1 MVQTILIPIFSD
13 TEVELRIAKLG
24 PVTNNTSMKCSAPA
38 VVALRLEFNSPSIE
52 LALVFA
58 PVIEAGEGPD
68 EIGKKCEAVG

>member
-1 MVQTILIPIFSD
+1 MVQTILISIFSD
-13 TEVELRIAKLG
+13 PEIKLG
-24 PVTNNTSMKCSAPA
+24 ITQLGLVTNNTSMKCLTLA